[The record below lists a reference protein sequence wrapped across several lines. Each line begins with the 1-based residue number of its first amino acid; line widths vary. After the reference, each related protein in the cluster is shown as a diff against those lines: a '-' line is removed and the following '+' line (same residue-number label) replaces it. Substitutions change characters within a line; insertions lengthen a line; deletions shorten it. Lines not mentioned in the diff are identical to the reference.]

1 MIRAPLSRPGFIPPG
16 LRFGL
21 ASRTEVTVARSIAT
35 LVVAVLVAGSI
46 TADAHYGR
54 KQRPATHGRHFFAWN
69 LHRLASVAHHG
80 KASPVSV
87 EQEVETR
94 PLQPITDFFEKGL
107 ASIWSGGWTS
117 DGKRVHP
124 SDMACAHR
132 TLPLGTVIHVTYERT
147 KRSILV
153 TVRDRGPYKRGRI
166 LDLTPGAASA
176 LGFDQHAGVA
186 RVMLN
191 IVGPRRA
198 PEQVAHD

>member
-1 MIRAPLSRPGFIPPG
+1 
-16 LRFGL
+16 
-21 ASRTEVTVARSIAT
+21 VRSMAT
-35 LVVAVLVAGSI
+35 LVVAVLVAAPI
-46 TADAHYGR
+46 TADAHHER
-54 KQRPATHGRHFFAWN
+54 KQGLANHGRHSFARN
-69 LHRLASVAHHG
+69 LHRLASVAHDG
-80 KASPVSV
+80 KASPVSA
-87 EQEVETR
+87 EQNVETG

-132 TLPLGTVIHVTYERT
+132 TLPMGTIIHVTYERN

-166 LDLTPGAASA
+166 LDLTPGAANA
-176 LGFDQHAGVA
+176 LGFDLHAGVA

-198 PEQVAHD
+198 PEEIAPD